1 MTQLKGFKFL
11 ATMVLVFKKT
21 ENDNKTKYDNFYSS
35 SKTEIIVNEVILM
48 MCFNQSILQLSQKE
62 ENL

>member
-21 ENDNKTKYDNFYSS
+21 ENDNKTKYDSFYSS

-48 MCFNQSILQLSQKE
+48 MCFNQSILQL
-62 ENL
+62 

>member
-1 MTQLKGFKFL
+1 
-11 ATMVLVFKKT
+11 MVLVFKKT

-48 MCFNQSILQLSQKE
+48 MCFNQSILQL
-62 ENL
+62 